1 MSTFEGSK
9 VKILLILRLWWL
21 WRDQN
26 ACQAVRNYACWNSKK
41 ANHVAYH
48 FNITTPLY
56 QL

>member
-1 MSTFEGSK
+1 MSTFVRST
-9 VKILLILRLWWL
+9 VKILLVLRLWWF
-21 WRDQN
+21 WRDHN
-26 ACQAVRNYACWNSKK
+26 ACQAVRNSACWYRKK